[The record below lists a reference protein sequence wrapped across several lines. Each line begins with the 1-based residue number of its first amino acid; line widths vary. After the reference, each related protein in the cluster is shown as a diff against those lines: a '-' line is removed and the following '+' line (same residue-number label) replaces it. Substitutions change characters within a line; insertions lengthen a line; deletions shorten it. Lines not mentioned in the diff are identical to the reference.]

1 MGKPFVFDLDEN
13 GLPKLTVD
21 NVDRINFIIE
31 NDSNYRIFEDR
42 DNENSILNLIT
53 YCETF

>member
-42 DNENSILNLIT
+42 DNENSISFEDNS
-53 YCETF
+53 